1 MTQHEM
7 EGSDRPS
14 AEEMRSRNR
23 VLAPIVV
30 ILATVLLARGIY
42 ILSEIMRAGLYTI
55 PSRYGPV
62 DLTGVSAILY
72 GLGATALGAALM
84 GIIPYLLWGRI
95 RLTVF
100 LCGGFGFRAVVGH
113 TASLFAPG

>member
-1 MTQHEM
+1 MTQKNPVSSEKV
-7 EGSDRPS
+7 SS
-14 AEEMRSRNR
+14 AEMQSRDKA
-23 VLAPIVV
+23 LAPIVA

-42 ILSEIMRAGLYTI
+42 ILSEIMRAGIYTI

-62 DLTGVSAILY
+62 DLTGASAILY

-95 RLTVF
+95 RLTVL
-100 LCGGFGFRAVVGH
+100 LCGGFGFLAVLGH
-113 TASLFAPG
+113 TVSLFAPG

>member
-1 MTQHEM
+1 M
-7 EGSDRPS
+7 EGTDRPS
-14 AEEMRSRNR
+14 AEEMTSRDKA
-23 VLAPIVV
+23 LAPIVA

-42 ILSEIMRAGLYTI
+42 ILSEIMRAGVYTI

-62 DLTGVSAILY
+62 DLTGASAILY

-95 RLTVF
+95 RLTVI
-100 LCGGFGFRAVVGH
+100 LCGGFGLLAVLGH
-113 TASLFAPG
+113 TVSLFAPG